1 MISSNMGYAMLPRHR
16 IPATSLTGRLLQI
29 LVLPED
35 RQWSYAPD
43 LLQTHPENQTDSFI
57 LYVKSAILLSRVKT
71 FNLRSTGKFYTAMNS
86 MTAIHP
92 QEFDPRNSPEFQ
104 ELDRLVHNFRQS
116 FPAQFKSPV
125 NNDGLDPYLYTAC
138 ISAVL

>member
-1 MISSNMGYAMLPRHR
+1 M
-16 IPATSLTGRLLQI
+16 
-29 LVLPED
+29 LPED

-43 LLQTHPENQTDSFI
+43 ILQIHPEQQTDSFI

-71 FNLRSTGKFYTAMNS
+71 FNLRSTGKFYTAVNS
-86 MTAIHP
+86 MSALGP
-92 QEFDPRNSPEFQ
+92 QEFDPRSSTEFQ

-125 NNDGLDPYLYTAC
+125 TSDGLDPYLYTAC
-138 ISAVL
+138 TAAHL